1 MKKDSKKDEENNRLD
16 QVRLAEDFLQKLK
29 ITTNVPIR
37 HMTLNNHES
46 CAARFISGMLKAK
59 RDYQL
64 SNDAFEEAT
73 SLFPQYFRSK
83 H

>member
-1 MKKDSKKDEENNRLD
+1 MKKDSKKDEENKSSD

-29 ITTNVPIR
+29 ITTNIPLR

-59 RDYQL
+59 YNYQW
-64 SNDAFEEAT
+64 SEDAFEEAI